1 MAVRAVYSQLNP
13 RLLRYLRH
21 HVGDAAPDV
30 ASDVWLALAREL
42 PVFEG
47 GPDAFRALMFTIAR
61 RRTVDHHRR
70 SSRQLP
76 TVPLDDALDRAGS
89 EGPEELVVDG
99 IDAQRAVRT
108 LAGVLPPHQAEIV
121 LLRVLG
127 DLDVEQVAAIVG
139 KTPGAVRVAQH
150 RALRRLQQRWERS
163 TVTR

>member
-1 MAVRAVYSQLNP
+1 MRAVYSQLNP

-21 HVGDAAPDV
+21 HVGHAAPDV

-42 PVFEG
+42 PRFEG
-47 GPDAFRALMFTIAR
+47 GPDAFRALTFTIAR
-61 RRTVDHHRR
+61 RRAVDHHRR
-70 SSRQLP
+70 SGRRPP
-76 TVPLDDALDRAGS
+76 TVPLDDAPDCAGS
-89 EGPEELVVDG
+89 EEPEQLVVDG
-99 IDAQRAVRT
+99 MEAQRAVRM
-108 LAGVLPPHQAEIV
+108 LAGELPPDQAEIV

-127 DLDVEQVAAIVG
+127 DLGVDQVAVIVG